1 MSKYNGYTE
10 TQARAYK
17 KYMNDRAVV
26 TVRMTKE
33 EKRILEEKA
42 KAEGKSINQYILDK
56 CL

>member
-10 TQARAYK
+10 IQKRAYK
-17 KYMNDRAVV
+17 KYMNDRAVF